1 MQKTVFTGG
10 KSSLEDMP
18 HSKTVFYKVCITLF
32 KTSGNALKNLFS
44 VKWLDDVV
52 LSTKKK

>member
-1 MQKTVFTGG
+1 MQKPVFTGG
-10 KSSLEDMP
+10 KSSLEDLP